1 MYIMYKDNK
10 YIVCILLLG
19 WILIDRSGIHF
30 GEILNFLR
38 DGSVPLP
45 ETRKELLELLQEAK
59 YYLVQDLVRIIEAA
73 LKQMDAAVDP
83 ICKVPLI
90 TSGREEQ
97 HLITNTQKVY
107 ILYCYAV
114 FALTHLPEA
123 RTSENYERIFL
134 NK

>member
-1 MYIMYKDNK
+1 
-10 YIVCILLLG
+10 
-19 WILIDRSGIHF
+19 
-30 GEILNFLR
+30 
-38 DGSVPLP
+38 
-45 ETRKELLELLQEAK
+45 
-59 YYLVQDLVRIIEAA
+59 
-73 LKQMDAAVDP
+73 MDAAVDP

-123 RTSENYERIFL
+123 RTSENYERLCL

>member
-1 MYIMYKDNK
+1 MSI
-10 YIVCILLLG
+10 LG
-19 WILIDRSGIHF
+19 WILIDRSGSHF
-30 GEILNFLR
+30 GEILNFFR

-59 YYLVQDLVRIIEAA
+59 YFLVQDLVRIIEAA
-73 LKQMDAAVDP
+73 VKQMEAAVDP

-107 ILYCYAV
+107 NMYSYTIILDVIIWSKKEIINCTQR
-114 FALTHLPEA
+114 F
-123 RTSENYERIFL
+123 
-134 NK
+134 

>member
-1 MYIMYKDNK
+1 M
-10 YIVCILLLG
+10 LG

-114 FALTHLPEA
+114 FALARSPDKYYWI
-123 RTSENYERIFL
+123 RTSENYERICL

>member
-1 MYIMYKDNK
+1 MFLNYMVKIK
-10 YIVCILLLG
+10 ICPEIFLAG
-19 WILIDRSGIHF
+19 WILIDRSGVHF

-59 YYLVQDLVRIIEAA
+59 YYLVQDLVRVIEAA

-90 TSGREEQ
+90 TSSREEQ
-97 HLITNTQKVY
+97 HLITNTQKVL
-107 ILYCYAV
+107 ICFV
-114 FALTHLPEA
+114 KCTKCT
-123 RTSENYERIFL
+123 RVN
-134 NK
+134 N